1 MLFTST
7 FTNLSI
13 VMSNFFFRKNK
24 ESYPFKNN
32 FHVKLKSMVER
43 THAAKKLS
51 DSINAK
57 ILNCLRRNYENG
69 VDFPC
74 ENNST

>member
-1 MLFTST
+1 
-7 FTNLSI
+7 
-13 VMSNFFFRKNK
+13 
-24 ESYPFKNN
+24 
-32 FHVKLKSMVER
+32 MVER

-51 DSINAK
+51 DSINAE

-69 VDFPC
+69 VDFPS